1 MPFHGT
7 QIEAA
12 EKIIASYQESPFIV
26 LLAQMQ
32 SGKTGTYLLTA
43 LKMMEMGL
51 VDHVFII
58 SGSSDKSLRD
68 QAHNDLAE
76 AREEYWS
83 FMDRTVTVED
93 TFDLLGK
100 FKDNIHV
107 KFSHDLKKITTL
119 PDKTLI
125 IHDESHMAQSKNN
138 MPYREFYLKHG
149 IEGALRGSFQ
159 TIREKDIRILGVSA
173 TPFSEITS
181 NQKVVDEDW
190 SLSEREI
197 LGANHDLESKVIYPM
212 TPGARYVG
220 VSDFLRNGNIR
231 FEASP
236 IKPDSCEHVAS
247 VLQQNTEKYDQKYC
261 VIRTHCA
268 EKDSAMI
275 ETLATEHGYDYDPIF
290 GGSKESLDFM
300 DAKPGKRTIIHICG
314 RFRMGQVVPKDHIG
328 MVYEQSANPNA
339 DTVLQGLVGRMCGY
353 HENLSVD
360 MYVSKKAEDSI
371 RKYAESWNSNEPAQ
385 LTGITKAMNLKE
397 SRSSVKGLVQKD
409 KDGVKWIQ
417 SVPIKF
423 HLRDLEAGFEGRS
436 FGTITL
442 LDIKN
447 AFEDKPELIANN
459 PDKDEIM
466 RALGDGRKPHS
477 QRTNYEKNKSALD
490 SAVELNRR
498 LNISA
503 TTKDTKRW
511 TTNEFRA
518 FSIIG
523 NPSKVGEPIFLQGYV
538 RHNPAI
544 HPENETPL
552 ATVMPKCN
560 FGLFE
565 VEHEDGT
572 VTEDVNGGQMIT
584 FPYESSVSPD
594 VFKENLVEAINR
606 TQEGHPS
613 YVPNC
618 QRSLM
623 SMYDASKKGYKGIL
637 FNRETFTQETIAG
650 MMWEVER
657 ECGVTLK
664 LTKSRGSQPS
674 EYIRLSSVSW

>member
-12 EKIIASYQESPFIV
+12 EKIIEYYQKSPFIV

-43 LKMMEMGL
+43 LKMMEMGV

-76 AREEYWS
+76 A
-83 FMDRTVTVED
+83 
-93 TFDLLGK
+93 L
-100 FKDNIHV
+100 KDYGENDNIQPENIHV
-107 KFSHDLKKITTL
+107 KFSHDLKEITTL
-119 PDKTLI
+119 HDKTLI

-138 MPYREFYLKHG
+138 IPYSKFYLKHG
-149 IEGALRGSFQ
+149 IEGALRGSFR
-159 TIREKDIRILGVSA
+159 TIREKNIRILGVSA

-181 NQKVVDEDW
+181 NQKVADGDW
-190 SLSEREI
+190 SLSEKEV

-212 TPGARYVG
+212 TPGPRYVG

-247 VLQQNTEKYDQKYC
+247 VLQQNTVKYDQKYC

-275 ETLATEHGYDYDPIF
+275 ETLATEHGYDYNPIF

-314 RFRMGQVVPKDHIG
+314 RFRMGQVVPKEHIG

-353 HENLSVD
+353 HGNMSVD
-360 MYVSKKAEDSI
+360 IFVSKNSEDSI
-371 RKYAESWNSNEPAQ
+371 RKYAESWNANEPAQ
-385 LTGITKAMNLKE
+385 LTGITKAMNLKK
-397 SRSSVKGLVQKD
+397 SRSSVKGLVQSD

-423 HLRDLEAGFEGRS
+423 YLRDLEEGFEGRS
-436 FGTITL
+436 TIDNITL
-442 LDIKN
+442 HDIKN
-447 AFEDKPELIANN
+447 AFEDKPELIENN

-466 RALGDGRKPHS
+466 RALDAGTMSERKVHK
-477 QRTNYEKNKSALD
+477 QRMQHIDYETHKPTLLH
-490 SAVELNRR
+490 AVEINRR
-498 LNISA
+498 MNIAVS
-503 TTKDTKRW
+503 TKDAMNWASNSNYSTFTLMGVR
-511 TTNEFRA
+511 
-518 FSIIG
+518 G
-523 NPSKVGEPIFLQGYV
+523 KVEEPIFLLGFV
-538 RHNPAI
+538 RHNPTI
-544 HPENETPL
+544 HPENEMPL

-560 FGLFE
+560 FGLFD

-584 FPYESSVSPD
+584 FPYESSVSPE
-594 VFKENLVEAINR
+594 VFKGNLVEAINR

-613 YVPNC
+613 NVPNC

-623 SMYDASKKGYKGIL
+623 SMYDASDKGYKGIL
-637 FNRETFTQETIAG
+637 FNRETFTQETIDE
-650 MMWEVER
+650 MMREVER
-657 ECGVTLK
+657 ECEVTLK